1 MFGNFFTKRVALGAA
16 AFAAVAVGGIAS
28 VSIIPALAAGIS
40 GGNASTLAAT
50 PAPSTAKTGNAGA
63 KAVAAKHIALA
74 LFRESVKETGL
85 SRTTVLKDLLNGE
98 TLAQIDG
105 SKAQAVDSAVIAKI
119 TTRLNKAVTNG
130 KITKT
135 QETTLS
141 SAATARRH
149 QAHEPQPQHL
159 HPGSLRRI
167 HDQALH
173 VDAPLVDRLPR
184 RRDGIERRALILSA
198 DRQST
203 RPPRVDCLDAQ
214 EDYTAAEQVI
224 DPAKR
229 YTAHHQDR
237 PRRHRHRPR
246 PAQRA
251 EVGQQLRLP
260 RPRRLLRRSHLP
272 SHRRRLRDPGWV
284 PRGHRSRRSRLQVR
298 R

>member
-105 SKAQAVDSAVIAKI
+105 SKAQAVESAVIAKI

-141 SAATARRH
+141 SAATAGVSKLMNLNLSTYIRVRFGGFTTK
-149 QAHEPQPQHL
+149 PSTSTP
-159 HPGSLRRI
+159 PSSTGSPAAVTASSA
-167 HDQALH
+167 AL
-173 VDAPLVDRLPR
+173 
-184 RRDGIERRALILSA
+184 
-198 DRQST
+198 
-203 RPPRVDCLDAQ
+203 
-214 EDYTAAEQVI
+214 
-224 DPAKR
+224 
-229 YTAHHQDR
+229 
-237 PRRHRHRPR
+237 
-246 PAQRA
+246 
-251 EVGQQLRLP
+251 
-260 RPRRLLRRSHLP
+260 
-272 SHRRRLRDPGWV
+272 
-284 PRGHRSRRSRLQVR
+284 
-298 R
+298 